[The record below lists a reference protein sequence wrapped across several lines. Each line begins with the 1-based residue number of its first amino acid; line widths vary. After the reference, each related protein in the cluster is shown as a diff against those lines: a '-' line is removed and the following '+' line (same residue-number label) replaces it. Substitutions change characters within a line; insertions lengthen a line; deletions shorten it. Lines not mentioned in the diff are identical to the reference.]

1 MNVLVAVASKHG
13 STAEIAGGIAEELR
27 ARGHVVEV
35 RDVAERFDVAQ
46 YNAAVIGSAIYMGT
60 WMSDAWQFVEGYQEQ
75 LREMAVWLFSS
86 GPLGEEYPEGMG
98 RPENLDELMEAT
110 GARDHAVF
118 VGKLDRDDLGFGER
132 MIARVVKAPEGDFR
146 NWPEIRR
153 WAAHIAAQLQDVAE
167 RS

>member
-46 YNAAVIGSAIYMGT
+46 YEAAVIGSAIYMGN
-60 WMSDAWQFVEGYQEQ
+60 WMSEALQFVEGYQEP
-75 LREMAVWLFSS
+75 LRQMPVWLFSS

-98 RPENLDELMEAT
+98 RPQNLEELVEMT
-110 GARDHAVF
+110 GARDHTVF
-118 VGKLDRDDLGFGER
+118 VGKLDKDELGFGER

-146 NWPEIRR
+146 NWPESRR
-153 WAAHIAAQLQDVAE
+153 WAAHIAEALEPVGE
-167 RS
+167 RG